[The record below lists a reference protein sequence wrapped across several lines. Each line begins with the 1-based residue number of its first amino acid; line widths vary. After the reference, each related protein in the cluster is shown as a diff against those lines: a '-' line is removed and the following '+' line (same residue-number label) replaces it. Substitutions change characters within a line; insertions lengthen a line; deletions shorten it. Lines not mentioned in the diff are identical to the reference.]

1 MTDETMAQ
9 ETRRGDRRPKGR
21 GLRVIVALAVVLLS
35 CTLVGV
41 AGQSAGVAATATP
54 ACTIAGSLAG
64 DPLVP
69 GVTQGKSI
77 AVSCTGLSDASPYL
91 FVTTSLLLAID
102 PAAAP
107 LLTGQATSVPGLLS
121 IIDALPEINAASASI
136 VTSNLSGDL
145 TTNYTVP
152 TTQALDPNAVCPPTT
167 EQINSGLIGCAVAM
181 ISLTTFKPVTAG
193 TFVLEYKGD
202 PLFPPNPTLALSATA
217 ANAGQTVSVSDAT
230 GATTYWWLATLN
242 ALDALLSGS
251 GGGPAKV
258 TIKVG
263 AKKAVTN
270 ATVTPASYSNS
281 VFTPPKLSG
290 TFVATKR
297 SGKRVV
303 TVALSAILL
312 GFPLSNVATA
322 RLRIFH

>member
-1 MTDETMAQ
+1 MTDETMTQGMAP
-9 ETRRGDRRPKGR
+9 GNRPPRGR

-35 CTLVGV
+35 CALVGV
-41 AGQSAGVAATATP
+41 ANQSAGVAATATP

-64 DPLVP
+64 KPLVTN
-69 GVTQGKSI
+69 VTQGESI
-77 AVSCTGLSDASPYL
+77 GVSCTGLSDVTPYL

-121 IIDALPEINAASASI
+121 IIDALPVINAASASI
-136 VTSNLSGDL
+136 VTSNLSGGL

-181 ISLTTFKPVTAG
+181 IDLTTFKPVTAG

-202 PLFPPNPTLALSATA
+202 PLFPPSPTLALSAKV
-217 ANAGQTVSVSDAT
+217 ANAGQSVSVSDAP
-230 GATTYWWLATLN
+230 GATTYWWMATLS

-251 GGGPAKV
+251 TGGPADV
-258 TIKVG
+258 TVMVG
-263 AKKAVTN
+263 AKKAVST
-270 ATVTPASYSNS
+270 ATVTPASYSDS

-297 SGKRVV
+297 RGKHVV
-303 TVALSAILL
+303 TVLLSADLL
-312 GFPLSNVATA
+312 GFFLSNVATQK
-322 RLRIFH
+322 LKIVH